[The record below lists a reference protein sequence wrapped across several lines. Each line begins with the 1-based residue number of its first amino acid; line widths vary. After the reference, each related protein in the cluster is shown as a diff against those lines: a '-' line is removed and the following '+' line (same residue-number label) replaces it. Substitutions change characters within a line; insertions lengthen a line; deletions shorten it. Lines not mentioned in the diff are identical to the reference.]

1 MLLYIILFRL
11 AKIHIF
17 LDKIQKFKTFYFFYH
32 KMLLFFFVHGCC
44 INHFF
49 VPIVWRCR
57 LFVFPFLENINPMP
71 LLPP

>member
-32 KMLLFFFVHGCC
+32 KMLLFFLVHGCC
-44 INHFF
+44 INHF
-49 VPIVWRCR
+49 
-57 LFVFPFLENINPMP
+57 LFQLFSVVGCLFFLFGKI
-71 LLPP
+71 